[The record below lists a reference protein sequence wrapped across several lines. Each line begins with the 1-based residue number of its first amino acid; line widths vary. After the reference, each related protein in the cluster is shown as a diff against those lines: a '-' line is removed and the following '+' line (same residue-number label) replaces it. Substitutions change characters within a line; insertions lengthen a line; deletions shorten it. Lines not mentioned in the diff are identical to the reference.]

1 MADTRATA
9 VLERLIDDDYVQE
22 QLGTGV
28 ARLRAAY
35 RRAQAVRAHE
45 AVQDK
50 KLYDHIRHA
59 AAALTEAGRRA
70 VGRPKPQPRRRWRR
84 LPVAAVAVAVTALVW
99 DLHRAQRRATR
110 AG

>member
-1 MADTRATA
+1 MADTRPTA

-22 QLGTGV
+22 QLRTGV

-50 KLYDHIRHA
+50 KLYDHIRTQRPRS
-59 AAALTEAGRRA
+59 LRPVGERSAGRNRSRDGA
-70 VGRPKPQPRRRWRR
+70 G
-84 LPVAAVAVAVTALVW
+84 AACPWPSSRSL
-99 DLHRAQRRATR
+99 
-110 AG
+110 